1 MDNSRITLHRRAFR
15 SGSSEFWRGRL
26 TGAAGFWRPVLV
38 KRLAPE
44 LAADPRLVE
53 QERTEALLTAHL
65 VHPNILTVLDYGLHD
80 GQPATVH
87 ENVVAVDL
95 LHLLERATAERRR
108 IPSRLA
114 LHIARGVLAAL
125 SQSHRHIEER
135 LGFVGI
141 AHGDVSP
148 TNILIDQ
155 SGHVR
160 VRDFGIPLQPSPQGS
175 IARLGR
181 LHGKPGYM
189 SPELVTRGI
198 LGPRSDLFAV
208 GILLYELTS
217 FRRLFTGKDNTET
230 LRKVALAQVEDR
242 LSRLA
247 IEMPTAPVDALTRAL
262 QRQPDDRFAS
272 ADEMLFALSAY
283 GIEDVA
289 ADLAAFIAEVAPPID
304 EEIPA
309 PDGTLEVRPRSG
321 RRAASRMILPDTP
334 ADPTLAPTTSH
345 AIILDEEDW
354 LDAVPPPL
362 PPLPDVEVMLADID
376 PVGPPPL
383 PGDMVPPPLPFEAPT
398 RSLPRP
404 K

>member
-1 MDNSRITLHRRAFR
+1 MDNSRITLYRRAFR

-44 LAADPRLVE
+44 LATDARLVE

-80 GQPATVH
+80 GQPATLH
-87 ENVVAVDL
+87 ENVIAVDL
-95 LHLLERATAERRR
+95 LHLLERATTERRR

-125 SQSHRHIEER
+125 SHSHRHIEER

-141 AHGDVSP
+141 AHGDLSP

-155 SGHVR
+155 SGHIR
-160 VRDFGIPLQPSPQGS
+160 VRDFGIPLQPSPQGP
-175 IARLGR
+175 IGRLGR

-230 LRKVALAQVEDR
+230 LRKVALAQVEER

-304 EEIPA
+304 EETPA
-309 PDGTLEVRPRSG
+309 PDGTIEVRPRSG
-321 RRAASRMILPDTP
+321 RRAASRMILPNTP
-334 ADPTLAPTTSH
+334 ADDELAPESPH
-345 AIILDEEDW
+345 AVIIDEEDW
-354 LDAVPPPL
+354 LDATPPPL
-362 PPLPDVEVMLADID
+362 PQMPEVEVMLADID

-383 PGDMVPPPLPFEAPT
+383 PGDTVPPPLPFEAPT